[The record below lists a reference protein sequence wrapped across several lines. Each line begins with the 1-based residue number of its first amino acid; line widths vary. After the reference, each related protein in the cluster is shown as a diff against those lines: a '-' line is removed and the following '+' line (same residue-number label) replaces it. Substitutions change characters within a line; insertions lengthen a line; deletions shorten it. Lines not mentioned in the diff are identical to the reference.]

1 LLQDAIDCGWLRES
15 RSCVSGEVDML
26 AVMATTAEVAA
37 AMLLLHRAGIVHGDL
52 SAANVLLSR

>member
-1 LLQDAIDCGWLRES
+1 LQDAINCGWLRES

>member
-1 LLQDAIDCGWLRES
+1 
-15 RSCVSGEVDML
+15 ML

-52 SAANVLLSR
+52 SASNVLLTR